1 MTHQFAF
8 VEAALAAPVDPVALA
23 KDATDSSRGQIYS
36 AALMAITVDTDAERN
51 YLRQLAA
58 ALMLDD
64 AKVASIHTGMGKPK
78 L

>member
-1 MTHQFAF
+1 MLNLDTDAID
-8 VEAALAAPVDPVALA
+8 ASASPLKP

-51 YLRQLAA
+51 YLCQLAA